1 MQINIGRNG
10 QQLGSFSEE
19 EVREGLG
26 RGTFLPTDLGWHE
39 GLAEWQPL
47 GSLAIFAGAMVPTAT
62 PVSGYPQPM
71 MHPMIAAPRNSGLA
85 LASMI
90 CGIVSLVGMCC
101 YLGVPC
107 GIAAVICGHM
117 ANAEIKRAAGV
128 VEGKGMATAGLITGY
143 IAIGVSALMIIA
155 IIVSAVSDSTMKH

>member
-10 QQLGSFSEE
+10 QQLGNFSEE
-19 EVREGLG
+19 EVREGLQTG
-26 RGTFLPTDLGWHE
+26 KLLPTDLGWHE
-39 GLAEWQPL
+39 GLADWQPL
-47 GSLAIFAGAMVPTAT
+47 SSLAIVGGIAPPPAPLGTLPGVNPMV
-62 PVSGYPQPM
+62 
-71 MHPMIAAPRNSGLA
+71 AAPRNSGLA

-90 CGIVSLVGMCC
+90 CGIVGLVGMCC

-117 ANAEIKRAAGV
+117 ANAEIKRAAGA

-143 IAIGVSALMIIA
+143 IGISLTIIMAIFAVVA
-155 IIVSAVSDSTMKH
+155 AVSDGMAKH

>member
-10 QQLGSFSEE
+10 QQLGSFSED
-19 EVREGLG
+19 EVREGL
-26 RGTFLPTDLGWHE
+26 RSGTFLPTDLGWHE

-47 GSLAIFAGAMVPTAT
+47 SSLGVLAGAMVPSSSPA
-62 PVSGYPQPM
+62 PGYPQPM

-117 ANAEIKRAAGV
+117 ANSEIKRAAGG

-143 IAIGVSALMIIA
+143 IAIGISLLMIIA
-155 IIVSAVSDSTMKH
+155 IIVSAVSDSAMKH